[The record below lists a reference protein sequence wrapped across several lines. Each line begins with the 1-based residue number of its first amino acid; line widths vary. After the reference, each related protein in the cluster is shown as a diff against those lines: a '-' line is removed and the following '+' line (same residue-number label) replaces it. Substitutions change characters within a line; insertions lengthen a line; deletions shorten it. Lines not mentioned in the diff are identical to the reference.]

1 MEFKTPDS
9 IVAELV
15 EIRHEAARG
24 VDALHNAEMELATA
38 SLAAD
43 IAESKA
49 LLSSEGNVAERQAF
63 AKIESA
69 DARLTADVARA
80 AYNRIKMKIR
90 ILEQGQ
96 MSVQTQARMIELMY
110 KTAGTGEK

>member
-1 MEFKTPDS
+1 MDFKTPDS
-9 IVAELV
+9 IVKELI
-15 EIRHEAARG
+15 EIRAEAAKG
-24 VDALHNAEMELATA
+24 VDALHNAEIELANA
-38 SLAAD
+38 SLAANL
-43 IAESKA
+43 AESRA

-69 DARLTADVARA
+69 DAKLNEDVARA
-80 AYNRIKMKIR
+80 GYNRVKMKMR